1 MSLLISCY
9 ALIILFYVCNFLV
22 EALWDIFQTQFISQ
36 KGERSYHT
44 IVLFSMF
51 IKMIRFVV
59 ICGMSLLL
67 SAVCDFKL
75 NRSGDQ
81 DAVME
86 DFMGYNIIDFDGRDF
101 ENGDIEMQ

>member
-1 MSLLISCY
+1 
-9 ALIILFYVCNFLV
+9 
-22 EALWDIFQTQFISQ
+22 
-36 KGERSYHT
+36 
-44 IVLFSMF
+44 
-51 IKMIRFVV
+51 
-59 ICGMSLLL
+59 MSLLL
-67 SAVCDFKL
+67 SAVCDSKL